1 MLCGELG
8 ERLNAAQ
15 KVGRVWSLWLASP
28 VCACSMASRGD
39 VKVSVE
45 AFFGAEYPELS
56 FETEVGSLSLL
67 RQLPGLLRRAAEEF
81 RGRAIDY
88 GDSYTVIVD
97 KSHACVRETFG
108 KHARVVDGRRLE
120 TLEDS
125 REELKALKKAGKEEE
140 RAAKR
145 ADDKRAKRKTSGGTG
160 GTGQGIKRPAI
171 LKEALTEI
179 RALAPV
185 ISLKI
190 LPLII
195 VLVTY
200 AMTRETER
208 FLPSS
213 SVSCILML
221 QCTLPHCAP
230 TAYPASF
237 PFPSLIHSN
246 PVSSLIDSDSEL
258 KE

>member
-1 MLCGELG
+1 MLRGELG

-67 RQLPGLLRRAAEEF
+67 RQPPGLLRRAAAVP
-81 RGRAIDY
+81 GRAIDY
-88 GDSYTVIVD
+88 GDAAPSSSTRATPRPGTPG
-97 KSHACVRETFG
+97 ST
-108 KHARVVDGRRLE
+108 RVVDGRRRHARGRRR
-120 TLEDS
+120 S
-125 REELKALKKAGKEEE
+125 SALKKAGKEEE
-140 RAAKR
+140 HAAKR

-185 ISLKI
+185 TSFKI

-200 AMTRETER
+200 AMTRETE
-208 FLPSS
+208 
-213 SVSCILML
+213 I
-221 QCTLPHCAP
+221 
-230 TAYPASF
+230 
-237 PFPSLIHSN
+237 
-246 PVSSLIDSDSEL
+246 SSLIDSDSEL